1 MKKPLMMLLAAMLAG
16 CSFGPAV
23 KQTPATYD
31 LGAPRINDGT
41 CGKTINISLLVH
53 NVTAPFWLDTPAIV
67 YRFKQDAGRQQSYA
81 DSQWVASPAA
91 LLTQRLRDRF
101 TQASVGGV
109 VGVADGVRADY
120 TLRVELEDF
129 AQAFDQADTS
139 HGIIM
144 ARASLVNATQRM
156 LVAQKDFTFEHAA
169 ATPNAEGG
177 VRALA
182 AASDDLIDAI
192 VTWTAANLATVSK
205 QGK

>member
-1 MKKPLMMLLAAMLAG
+1 MKNLLMMLFVAVLAG
-16 CSFGPAV
+16 CSLGPAV
-23 KQTPATYD
+23 KKTPVTYD
-31 LGAPRINDGT
+31 LGAPHINDAASS
-41 CGKTINISLLVH
+41 KTINVSLLVH

-101 TQASVGGV
+101 TQASTGGV
-109 VGVADGVRADY
+109 VGAADGVRADY

-129 AQAFDQADTS
+129 AQAFDQADAS

-156 LVAQKDFTFEHAA
+156 LIAQKDFTFEHAS

-177 VRALA
+177 VQALA
-182 AASDDLIDAI
+182 EASDDLIDAI
-192 VTWTAANLATVSK
+192 VTWTAANIATVSK